1 LMTNVFLET
10 IALSAQQS
18 IRLDSKESRS

>member
-1 LMTNVFLET
+1 MTNVFLET
-10 IALSAQQS
+10 KALSAQQS